1 MNLSPKSPE
10 GAFGTSEKEF
20 QEFRRKVFDFLRK
33 VNPKESEE
41 HNKNHLR
48 DFLKEAFYTPE
59 KYLVNT
65 SGDIDLAIY
74 DGTDPKSNVAVIFEV
89 KSPSNTNEM
98 ITAGSLDRRGFLELV
113 FYYLREKLDNKND
126 FIKHLVITNC
136 LQWFVFDA
144 TDFNRIFYRNAEL
157 RNDYEKWRNK
167 QTDDTTTKFMY
178 EKISEFINSSDETI
192 PCYYIDLAKLHS
204 DLLEPEEEI
213 LRRFYAL
220 LSPQVLLKLRPA
232 YLGSALNREFYNEL
246 LYILGL
252 QEVERGGIFIERLP
266 EGKRLPGSLIENT
279 IERLEEMPSNKGEP
293 LFEIALEL
301 VITWLNRILFLK
313 LLEGQLITHSPNAA
327 FLTKGTIQDFDT
339 LNELFFDVLAIPEEQ
354 RKSHI
359 VPQFKQVPFL
369 NSSLFEKTKYEEK
382 YFSIDALRSR
392 YTLPYYSRTIL
403 KDDYGRQRTGDEPTL
418 NYLLD
423 FLNAYNFSSA
433 DQAQNNKD
441 ETKTIINA
449 AVLGLIFEKING
461 YKDGSYF
468 TPAFISMFMARLAIR
483 TQLLRLFNTEYGWN
497 ANDFEDLPNYIK
509 LNVNR
514 ESILR
519 YNRTVNS
526 IRICDPAVGSGHFL
540 VACLNEL
547 IAAKSLLGILADEG
561 GYVLPITAKVEN
573 DELLFVDREGKP
585 FVYNPKDRE
594 SNRIQKTIF
603 EEKRRLIENCLFGVD
618 INPKSVQIT
627 RLRLWI
633 ELLKNAYYK
642 DDGKLETLPNIDLNI
657 KEGDSLL
664 SRLSLDD
671 TAISVYNA
679 ELIAKYKQLVR
690 EYKNESDKQRRE
702 KILKEIEN
710 TKRNLRQQMISK
722 SNLWFKVRKL
732 EDDIKNLRDE
742 NQLFKYSGEEIKQRL
757 QKAWELEQEKK
768 RLEEQ
773 IEAEEKELAQRNY
786 FEWRIEFPEV
796 LDDNGNYVGFDI
808 VIGNPPY
815 IQLQKAYDS
824 RNKYADRYKAQNY
837 QTFARTGDIYCLFY
851 ERGLQLLKNDGILA
865 FITSNKWM
873 RAGYGELL
881 RSFFLK
887 YNPLFLV
894 DIGPNVFEHAT
905 VDTAIFVVQKSP
917 NRNQLRAAKLEVD
930 DILEAGD
937 TNKVLEQ
944 LQSSSVVL
952 TKLSKDAWFIGTDA
966 EQRLKEKIERIG
978 KPLKDWDVKIYRGV
992 LTGLNEAFI
1001 ITTEKR
1007 KEILANCRSEEERRR
1022 TEAIIKPILRG
1033 RDIKRYYYEW
1043 AGLWVIIIPAG
1054 WTNENR
1060 GKRKAEEFIKEQFPS
1075 LMSYLKVFESK
1086 AKKRDDQGDYW
1097 WELRACAYYPEFEK
1111 EKVVWNRITNVIFFS
1126 FDDKNYFVLDST
1138 FFITGNDLKYLNGV
1152 LNSTVSKK
1160 WIKMSAATLG
1170 EGSYGA
1176 KIYIENLPIPPITK
1190 ENEWIAREIEALVDK
1205 ILAAKKQDKT
1215 ADTSAWE
1222 REIDGLVYEL
1232 YGLSAEE
1239 KRIVEGAP

>member
-41 HNKNHLR
+41 HNKIHLR
-48 DFLKEAFYTPE
+48 DFLKEAFYTHE

-144 TDFNRIFYRNAEL
+144 TDFNRIFFRNTGL
-157 RNDYEKWRNK
+157 RNDYEKWRLG
-167 QTDDTTTKFMY
+167 QTDDRTTKFMY
-178 EKISEFINSSDETI
+178 DKISEFINSSDETI
-192 PCYYIDLAKLHS
+192 RCYYIDLEQLRK
-204 DLLEPEEEI
+204 DVLEPDEET

-220 LSPQVLLKLRPA
+220 LSPQVLLKLRQA

-279 IERLEEMPSNKGEP
+279 IERLEEMPSNKDEA

-313 LLEGQLITHSPNAA
+313 LLEGQLLTHSPNSA
-327 FLTKGTIQDFDT
+327 FLTKEIIKDFDT
-339 LNELFFDVLAIPEEQ
+339 LNELFFDVLAVPEEQ

-359 VPQFKQVPFL
+359 LPQFKQVPFL
-369 NSSLFEKTKYEEK
+369 NSSLFEKTPYEEK
-382 YFSIDALRSR
+382 YFSIDKLRSR
-392 YTLPYYSRTIL
+392 YNLPYYSRTIL
-403 KDDYGRQRTGDEPTL
+403 KDDYGKQRTGEEQTL
-418 NYLLD
+418 YYLLD

-483 TQLLRLFNTEYGWN
+483 TQLLRLFNAEFGWN
-497 ANDFEDLPNYIK
+497 ANDFDDLPNYI
-509 LNVNR
+509 NRDFNR

-519 YNRTVNS
+519 YNSVVNS

-547 IAAKSLLGILADEG
+547 IAAKSSLGILADEG

-573 DELLFVDREGKP
+573 DELLLFDREGKP

-594 SNRIQKTIF
+594 SSKIQKAIF

-690 EYKNESDKQRRE
+690 EYKNESDKQRRQN
-702 KILKEIEN
+702 ILKEIEN

-742 NQLFKYSGEEIKQRL
+742 NQLSNTR
-757 QKAWELEQEKK
+757 EKK
-768 RLEEQ
+768 SSNVC
-773 IEAEEKELAQRNY
+773 KK
-786 FEWRIEFPEV
+786 P
-796 LDDNGNYVGFDI
+796 GN
-808 VIGNPPY
+808 
-815 IQLQKAYDS
+815 S
-824 RNKYADRYKAQNY
+824 
-837 QTFARTGDIYCLFY
+837 
-851 ERGLQLLKNDGILA
+851 
-865 FITSNKWM
+865 
-873 RAGYGELL
+873 
-881 RSFFLK
+881 
-887 YNPLFLV
+887 
-894 DIGPNVFEHAT
+894 
-905 VDTAIFVVQKSP
+905 
-917 NRNQLRAAKLEVD
+917 
-930 DILEAGD
+930 
-937 TNKVLEQ
+937 
-944 LQSSSVVL
+944 
-952 TKLSKDAWFIGTDA
+952 
-966 EQRLKEKIERIG
+966 
-978 KPLKDWDVKIYRGV
+978 
-992 LTGLNEAFI
+992 
-1001 ITTEKR
+1001 
-1007 KEILANCRSEEERRR
+1007 
-1022 TEAIIKPILRG
+1022 
-1033 RDIKRYYYEW
+1033 
-1043 AGLWVIIIPAG
+1043 
-1054 WTNENR
+1054 
-1060 GKRKAEEFIKEQFPS
+1060 
-1075 LMSYLKVFESK
+1075 
-1086 AKKRDDQGDYW
+1086 
-1097 WELRACAYYPEFEK
+1097 
-1111 EKVVWNRITNVIFFS
+1111 NRIR
-1126 FDDKNYFVLDST
+1126 K
-1138 FFITGNDLKYLNGV
+1138 DLK
-1152 LNSTVSKK
+1152 SKSK
-1160 WIKMSAATLG
+1160 Q
-1170 EGSYGA
+1170 
-1176 KIYIENLPIPPITK
+1176 
-1190 ENEWIAREIEALVDK
+1190 
-1205 ILAAKKQDKT
+1205 KKK
-1215 ADTSAWE
+1215 S
-1222 REIDGLVYEL
+1222 
-1232 YGLSAEE
+1232 
-1239 KRIVEGAP
+1239 